1 MKLLIAFLI
10 LTVSWGAGAQESRMK
25 IKAED
30 PVSLLALY
38 PLTYEMRYER
48 GNSQDLESRQ
58 PVNFGLGY
66 HRSRY
71 SVLFEYSHFSDESGN
86 GTSSVERKHQDLLMW
101 GRYNLVAGTDEHM
114 RGIVYLGA
122 GVGGYEEEVIT
133 TFMGSSRSDKTGM
146 KVMGGAAAGLELFM
160 TGHYGGVS
168 AALEGRALMGPDFD
182 PNPVFGVAL
191 RLGLVLPL

>member
-1 MKLLIAFLI
+1 MRILIVLLILAI
-10 LTVSWGAGAQESRMK
+10 SGGAGAQESRMK

-30 PVSLLALY
+30 TVSLLALY

-71 SVLFEYSHFSDESGN
+71 SVLFEYSHFSNETGN
-86 GTSSVERKHQDLLMW
+86 STSSIERKHKDLLMW
-101 GRYNLVAGTDEHM
+101 GRYNLVSGAEEHM

-122 GVGGYEEEVIT
+122 GLGGYEEEVIT
-133 TFMGSSRSDKTGM
+133 TFMGSSRSDKTAM
-146 KVMGGAAAGLELFM
+146 KVMGGASAGLEMFM
-160 TGHYGGVS
+160 TGRYGGVS
-168 AALEGRALMGPDFD
+168 AALETRALMGPDFD
-182 PNPVFGVAL
+182 PNPVFGVIL